1 MVHHKKNTTVF
12 AKHILPL
19 ASIAFVIALV
29 ASLHA
34 GFAQILPSSQSLE
47 VSPPSQE
54 LKADPGQ
61 VVTAK
66 TKLRNKGNDTI
77 NVKVRVEDFTAAG
90 EEGQVALV
98 EKGPNSITSWTTLEP
113 DAFVLKGFESREVTA
128 TISVPTTAAGGWY
141 GSFVFSVGGGPGAG
155 GTTAVAHEIA
165 SLFLVKISGP
175 VTENLSLKEF
185 SAPSFVEFGPVPFT
199 LKFQNAGNVHVKPF
213 GLVNVRNV
221 FGKPVHDVVVAGQA
235 NIFPGASRAVS
246 VSLDKKWLIGPF
258 TAQAVLN
265 YGSKNESL
273 SATTTFFAF
282 PVRVAAAG
290 MLLGVVL
297 YLTRKRIRLALKALM
312 GK

>member
-1 MVHHKKNTTVF
+1 
-12 AKHILPL
+12 
-19 ASIAFVIALV
+19 V
-29 ASLHA
+29 ASLQA
-34 GFAQILPSSQSLE
+34 GFAQVLAPSQSLE

-54 LKADPGQ
+54 LAADPGQ
-61 VVTAK
+61 VVTVKA
-66 TKLRNKGNDTI
+66 KLRNRSNDTI
-77 NVKVRVEDFTAAG
+77 NVKVRVEDFTAVG

-98 EKGPNSITSWTTLEP
+98 EKGPYSITSWTKLEP
-113 DAFVLKGFESREVTA
+113 DAFVLRAFESREVTA
-128 TISVPTTAAGGWY
+128 AISVPDTGAGGRY
-141 GSFVFSVGGGPGAG
+141 GSFVFSVGGAPGEG
-155 GTTAVAHEIA
+155 TTTAVAQEIA
-165 SLFLVKISGP
+165 SLFLVRISGP
-175 VTENLSLKEF
+175 VNERLSLAEF
-185 SAPSFVEFGPVPFT
+185 SAPSFVEFGPVAFT
-199 LKFQNAGNVHVKPF
+199 LTFKNAGNVHVRPF

-221 FGKPVHDVVVAGQA
+221 LGKTVQDVVVAGQA

-290 MLLGVVL
+290 LLLGVVL
-297 YLTRKRIRLALKALM
+297 YLIRKRIRLALKALM